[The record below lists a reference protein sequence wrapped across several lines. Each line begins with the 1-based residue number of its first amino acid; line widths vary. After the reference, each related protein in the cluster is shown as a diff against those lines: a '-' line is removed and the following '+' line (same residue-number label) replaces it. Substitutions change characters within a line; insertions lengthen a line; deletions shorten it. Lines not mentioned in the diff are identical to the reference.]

1 MYETLKH
8 FILTR
13 KPADEAALQRICA
26 CFSPVKTAR
35 REILLDRNQVCRH
48 YYFINSGAMRIF
60 TTDQEGNESSRYFA
74 FEGNFI
80 TALPS
85 FIDQLP
91 ADEYLQS
98 IEPSDL
104 LRIGREDFYR
114 LVATEP
120 AFAAIYTEILELGFI
135 NAQKRIY
142 GFQSFDAEEKVKWV
156 IRHQPLLLQRLSN
169 KMAATYL
176 GLSPSTLSRIK
187 SRI

>member
-1 MYETLKH
+1 MHELLKD

-13 KPADEAALQRICA
+13 QPTDEAALQRIFA
-26 CFSPVKTAR
+26 CFSAVKAAR

-48 YYFINSGAMRIF
+48 YYFINSGALRIF

-98 IEPSDL
+98 IEPSVL
-104 LRIGREDFYR
+104 LRIGRADFYK

-120 AFAAIYTEILELGFI
+120 SFAAIYTEIL
-135 NAQKRIY
+135 
-142 GFQSFDAEEKVKWV
+142 
-156 IRHQPLLLQRLSN
+156 
-169 KMAATYL
+169 
-176 GLSPSTLSRIK
+176 
-187 SRI
+187 